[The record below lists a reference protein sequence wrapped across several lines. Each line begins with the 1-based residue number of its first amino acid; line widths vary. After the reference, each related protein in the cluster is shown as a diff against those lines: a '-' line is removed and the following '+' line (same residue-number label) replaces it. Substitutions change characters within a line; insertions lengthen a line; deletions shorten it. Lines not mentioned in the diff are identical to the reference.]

1 MASDPATSCEA
12 VRPLLREATR
22 GALDADRQAAV
33 DAHLETC
40 AACRKVAAEERALD
54 ELLIERLP
62 QYPASLALKRRLQA
76 RLPVLPVMPAGPPA
90 RRRRAWVGAGA
101 ALAACAVAV
110 FVAVRRPAP
119 GAEPLAAEGVADH
132 LRVVARDRLVD
143 IENGGPHQ
151 VRPWFTGRLDFALPS
166 VFAGDGEYTLVGG
179 AVGYYLDRK
188 SAVLV
193 YKRGLHVA
201 SLSVF
206 PAAGLA
212 FPAPGQDA
220 GGVPVAL
227 RQERG
232 FRVVLWRQG
241 ELGYALVSDLTGD
254 EILGLAARIAGGR

>member
-1 MASDPATSCEA
+1 MANDTAMTCD
-12 VRPLLREATR
+12 VIRPLLREATR
-22 GALDADRQAAV
+22 GALDAAGQAGV

-40 AACRKVAAEERALD
+40 AACRKVAAEEQALD
-54 ELLIERLP
+54 RLLVERLP

-76 RLPVLPVMPAGPPA
+76 RLPLVPTGAPPPA
-90 RRRRAWVGAGA
+90 RPSRRVWAGVGA
-101 ALAACAVAV
+101 ALAACAVV
-110 FVAVRRPAP
+110 LVVAVRRPPSA
-119 GAEPLAAEGVADH
+119 ADPLVAEGVADH
-132 LRVVARDRLVD
+132 LRVVARDRPVD
-143 IENGGPHQ
+143 VENGGPHQ

-166 VFAGDGEYTLVGG
+166 VFGGDGEYTLAGG

-188 SAVLV
+188 AAVLV

-212 FPAPGQDA
+212 FPAPAQDA

-227 RQERG
+227 RQQRG

-241 ELGYALVSDLTGD
+241 ELGYALVSDLTAD
-254 EILGLAARIAGGR
+254 EILGLAARIARGR